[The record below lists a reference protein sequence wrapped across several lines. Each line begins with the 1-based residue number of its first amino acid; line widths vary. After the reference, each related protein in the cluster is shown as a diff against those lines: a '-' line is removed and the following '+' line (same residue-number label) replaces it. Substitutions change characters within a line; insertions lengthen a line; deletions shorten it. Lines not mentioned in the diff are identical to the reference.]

1 MESELLR
8 CPFCGGEAIIFQ
20 IPYNT
25 EAELKMHQRWLWN
38 EPGLFT
44 VGCQTEQ
51 CIANFNNCMMLFYNS
66 KQAIEAWN
74 RRAENQE
81 DEDDGK

>member
-1 MESELLR
+1 MDVELKG
-8 CPFCGGEAIIFQ
+8 CPFCGGEAIVFQ

-25 EAELKMHQRWLWN
+25 EAELKMHPQWFWN
-38 EPGLFT
+38 NPGWFT

-51 CIANFNNCMMLFYNS
+51 CIANVNHCMMLFYKS

-74 RRAENQE
+74 RRAEKKKGE
-81 DEDDGK
+81 DEG